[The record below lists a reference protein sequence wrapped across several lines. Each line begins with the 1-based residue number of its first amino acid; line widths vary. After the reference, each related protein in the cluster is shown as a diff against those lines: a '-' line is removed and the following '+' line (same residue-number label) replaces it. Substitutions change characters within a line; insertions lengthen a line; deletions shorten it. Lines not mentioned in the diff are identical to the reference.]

1 MGCPGIGMGCP
12 GIMGCTGMG
21 TGCPGIT
28 GCPATGMGC
37 DCITGTAVGIAAG
50 TASADTGLDCSG
62 AEATG

>member
-12 GIMGCTGMG
+12 GI
-21 TGCPGIT
+21 TGCPGI
-28 GCPATGMGC
+28 GMGC